1 MSEHCLREG
10 LPTLPPEMVN
20 LPIDERG
27 YPVPWFVA
35 WVNGKPDFRIADTTK
50 KHRAVR
56 FHRCWICGE
65 PLGRYRAFVVGPMCA
80 VNRVSSEPPSH
91 LNCALF
97 AVHACPFLIL
107 PKATRRDAN
116 FPEGAVDPPGIFLTR
131 NPGVSLIWVTRE
143 YNVQRV
149 DGDMLFRLVGE
160 PHATLWYCHGR
171 RATREEA
178 QASIDSGL
186 PYLTELAAKDNA
198 LPELAKLVAA
208 VEPLLP

>member
-1 MSEHCLREG
+1 M
-10 LPTLPPEMVN
+10 MN

-27 YPVPWFVA
+27 YPVPYFVA
-35 WVNGKPDFRIADTTK
+35 WVDGKPDFRVSDGAK
-50 KHRAVR
+50 MQNCVR
-56 FHRCWICGE
+56 FHRCWLCGGM
-65 PLGRYRAFVVGPMCA
+65 LGRYRAFVIGPMCA

-107 PKATRRDAN
+107 PKAIRREAN
-116 FPEGAVDPPGIFLTR
+116 TPEGMTDPPGIFLKR
-131 NPGVSLIWVTRE
+131 NPGVSLVWVTRE
-143 YNVQRV
+143 YRV
-149 DGDMLFRLVGE
+149 TPCDGGVLFRLGE
-160 PHATLWYCHGR
+160 PSATLWYAHGR

-186 PYLTELAAKDNA
+186 PALREVAASENA
-198 LPELAKLVAA
+198 LPELERMIAA